1 MEDVDDNLQV
11 IEHDP
16 LAGGKTVDRR
26 RAYAMIFPQP
36 RLDFAGNRFQV
47 RFRRPRADDEEIRK
61 GRNFA
66 QIKDHD
72 AFRLFVGGELRT
84 GFR

>member
-1 MEDVDDNLQV
+1 
-11 IEHDP
+11 
-16 LAGGKTVDRR
+16 
-26 RAYAMIFPQP
+26 
-36 RLDFAGNRFQV
+36 V

-66 QIKDHD
+66 QIKDQD
-72 AFRLFVGGELRT
+72 AFRLFIGGQLRA

>member
-1 MEDVDDNLQV
+1 MDDHLQI

-16 LAGGKTVDRR
+16 LARGETVDRR

-66 QIKDHD
+66 QIKDQD
-72 AFRLFVGGELRT
+72 AFRLFVGGQLRT

>member
-1 MEDVDDNLQV
+1 MDDHLQV

-16 LAGGKTVDRR
+16 MAGGKAVDRR
-26 RAYAMIFPQP
+26 RAYAVIFPQP

-47 RFRRPRADDEEIRK
+47 RFRRPRADDKEIRK

-66 QIKDHD
+66 QIKDYD

>member
-16 LAGGKTVDRR
+16 LAGGETVDRR
-26 RAYAMIFPQP
+26 RARAKIFPQP

-66 QIKDHD
+66 QIKDQD

-84 GFR
+84 RFR

>member
-1 MEDVDDNLQV
+1 
-11 IEHDP
+11 
-16 LAGGKTVDRR
+16 
-26 RAYAMIFPQP
+26 
-36 RLDFAGNRFQV
+36 V

-66 QIKDHD
+66 QIKDQD
-72 AFRLFVGGELRT
+72 AFRLFVGGQLRT